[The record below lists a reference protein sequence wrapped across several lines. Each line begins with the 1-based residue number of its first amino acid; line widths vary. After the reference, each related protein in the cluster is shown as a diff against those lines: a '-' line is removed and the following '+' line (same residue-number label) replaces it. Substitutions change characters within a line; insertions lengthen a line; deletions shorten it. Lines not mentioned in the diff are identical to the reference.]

1 MNNIIDIDRGVI
13 MKNFIINLDAFVW
26 IGGNQGDGKDD
37 FERINALLL
46 LAKKRYGIHA
56 SKDYYPAQA

>member
-1 MNNIIDIDRGVI
+1 MNNIIDTDRGVI
-13 MKNFIINLDAFVW
+13 MKKFIINLDAF
-26 IGGNQGDGKDD
+26 ILTHCNQGDGKDD